1 MYQRSQFRSVK
12 MFRPLRGKSEKVFLH
27 EYTDSDERRFER
39 CVTECSHRIACSRR
53 RFECRRCRGATCTQ
67 GLTGLR
73 GPLAMPS
80 RSHEAGDLV
89 LNFFLLNIDRD
100 RARLIHS
107 RPVIIHAARFS
118 LLHSSSSN
126 LKFSISFSINIT
138 SKTFKSLHFKVE
150 TTRQNIT
157 RFLRDLGEYASTN
170 NTK

>member
-1 MYQRSQFRSVK
+1 MPYKSGISRFEILLEYRLSLQLEWKILFVSFYSMYRRSQFRSVK
-12 MFRPLRGKSEKVFLH
+12 MFRPFRGKSEKVFLH

-118 LLHSSSSN
+118 FLHSSSSN
-126 LKFSISFSINIT
+126 LKFS
-138 SKTFKSLHFKVE
+138 
-150 TTRQNIT
+150 TR
-157 RFLRDLGEYASTN
+157 LASR
-170 NTK
+170 